1 LALPIYALTLFVSAF
16 ILFLVQPIVGK
27 IILPKLGGTPQVW
40 NTCMVFFQMVLLAGY
55 AYTHNATSRLTL
67 RQQLIAHGVLLLLPL
82 IILLPF
88 PFAFGGEYLH
98 QSSGAIT
105 NVSSPS
111 ATEIAKPAEW
121 RMNWPEGW
129 SSPNTTPIEITAPNH
144 KLETGMRVKIEGVEG
159 NTAADGVWTITKID
173 DNKFSLD
180 GSRGSGTYKSG
191 GTYVGGTPNPNS
203 LWGFVPVLGSNPI
216 PSTLAIL
223 FLYVALPFL
232 VVATSAPLLQK
243 WFGHTG
249 HPAAKDPYFL
259 YGASNFGSMLS
270 LIVYPILVEPYTRL
284 KDQGWIYTGG
294 YIALIGFVMVCVT
307 LVWNSKEA
315 AAKPKPATPEPPRP
329 EPAPAAASTT
339 AAPQTGI
346 TASAP
351 ATTAPA
357 AATAVKSGAPP
368 AKLPAGKGGKPYG
381 ADPSIK
387 LPSDEMTLGRR
398 LRWILLAA
406 IPSSLM
412 LGITT
417 HITTDLSPQPMFWLV
432 PLILYLAS
440 FIFVFARWPVV
451 WTETPHTVVLF
462 VQPFCIFAMI
472 MVDVLHWGGD
482 TRFLPYAMLAQVLGF
497 FATALVCHGELA
509 KDRPSTK
516 HLTEFY
522 LLMSVGGM
530 LGGMFNALLAPV
542 LFQWGIWEYPLALF
556 AAALARPKMFESGF
570 LDNFLASIFESQPDA
585 APGKPGHKGA
595 KQAIAATGMTANESL
610 VQILDFAWPAGIL
623 VCVLCL
629 GFVLD
634 KPTSGTGAKMV
645 AYFVPLALCCL
656 CLARP
661 LRFGLGIGAVLAVYL
676 IVQHFNDTATIRAS
690 RSYFG
695 AVSVKEF
702 GQEQK
707 YRQLIHGH
715 IDHGMN
721 FLRPAKATDRG
732 NPAKD
737 RSRLAT
743 TYYHREGPVGRV
755 MEKFNWFPGPPN
767 SNTYWADTRM
777 PASLVLAG
785 AADAVGAT
793 SLPMTELI
801 TSWSEPPIA
810 TIGLGTGTMASY
822 GRAFQHVH
830 FYEIDNQILRFSL
843 AVPTRKITTFKEY
856 AKQRDESR
864 GETYFNYLEG
874 AVERGSAVQVL
885 MGDARLRM
893 ALPYKN
899 HYETQQRIVTLEAKG
914 AKLSA
919 EDEKLLK
926 ELRAEKDDGG
936 GPQGFYHMMVVDA
949 FSSDA
954 IPAHLL
960 TEEAFRMYFEHLAED
975 GILCV
980 HTSNRFVDLPKVV
993 AAVTAKLKFAQLR
1006 GHDADTDREEGHYTS
1021 EWVMVAR
1028 KAEYLARLSGD
1039 RDFIER
1045 YDQKTKGKRD
1055 AKENYWDPAHVNMR
1069 YLWTD
1074 DYYNLMSVVRFRPRG
1089 DD

>member
-1 LALPIYALTLFVSAF
+1 LALPLYALTLFVSAF

-67 RQQLIAHGVLLLLPL
+67 RQQLVAHGVLLLLPL

-88 PFAFGGEYLH
+88 PFALGGEYVDPT
-98 QSSGAIT
+98 SGTIT
-105 NVSSPS
+105 AASN
-111 ATEIAKPAEW
+111 A
-121 RMNWPEGW
+121 N
-129 SSPNTTPIEITAPNH
+129 PIEITAKGH
-144 KLETGMRVKIEGVEG
+144 KLETGMRVKIADVEG
-159 NTAADGVWTITKID
+159 NTAADGTWTVTKID
-173 DNKFSLD
+173 SDKFSLD

-191 GTYVGGTPNPNS
+191 GTFHGGTPNPHS
-203 LWGFVPVLGSNPI
+203 LWGFVPVLGANPI

-243 WFGHTG
+243 WFAHTG

-270 LIVYPILVEPYTRL
+270 LIIYPILVEPYTRL
-284 KDQGWIYTGG
+284 KEQGWIYTGG
-294 YIALIGFVMVCVT
+294 YLALIGFVMACAIM
-307 LVWNSKEA
+307 VWNSKEA
-315 AAKPKPATPEPPRP
+315 TAKPKPATPEPPKP
-329 EPAPAAASTT
+329 EPAPAPAAAQTT
-339 AAPQTGI
+339 TAAAPQTGI

-351 ATTAPA
+351 AAGTPSGPTSP
-357 AATAVKSGAPP
+357 TAVKPGAPP
-368 AKLPAGKGGKPYG
+368 GKGSAGKGGGKPYGG

-398 LRWILLAA
+398 LRWVLLAA

-451 WTETPHTVVLF
+451 WTESPHNYF
-462 VQPFCIFAMI
+462 VYAQPFCVALMI
-472 MVDVLHWGGD
+472 LVDVLHLTSD
-482 TRFLPYAMLAQVLGF
+482 TRFLLFAMFAHVLGF
-497 FATALVCHGELA
+497 FTTTMVCHGELA

-530 LGGMFNALLAPV
+530 LGGMFNALLAPIV
-542 LFQWGIWEYPLALF
+542 FQWGIWEFPLCIF
-556 AAALARPKMFESGF
+556 AAALARPKMFDTGF
-570 LDNFLASIFESQPDA
+570 LDNFLGTIFESQPDA
-585 APGKPGHKGA
+585 AAHGKPGHKGP
-595 KQAIAATGMTANESL
+595 KQTIAAPAGGANESL
-610 VQILDFAWPAGIL
+610 VQILDIAWPAGIL
-623 VCVLCL
+623 VCVLAL
-629 GFVLD
+629 GFFLD
-634 KPTSGTGAKMV
+634 KPGSSVGAKLT
-645 AYFVPLALCCL
+645 AYIIPLALCCM

-661 LRFGLGIGAVLAVYL
+661 LRFGLGIGAVLAVHL
-676 IVQHFNDTATIRAS
+676 IVGHMNDANTIRAS

-702 GQEQK
+702 GAEWK

-721 FLRPAKATDRG
+721 FLRPEKAADRQ
-732 NPAKD
+732 NPLKD
-737 RSRLAT
+737 KSRLAT

-755 MEKFNWFPGPPN
+755 MEKFNWSPGEP
-767 SNTYWADTRM
+767 NTYHADARIG
-777 PASLVLAG
+777 AALVLAG
-785 AADAVGAT
+785 AADGFGAT
-793 SLPMTELI
+793 TLPMTELV
-801 TSWSEPPIA
+801 TAWSEPPIA

-822 GRAFQHVH
+822 GRPYQHVH

-843 AVPTRKITTFKEY
+843 AVPSREITTYDKY
-856 AKQRDESR
+856 KKLRDEAIANDSKR
-864 GETYFNYLEG
+864 ETYFNYLEQ
-874 AVERGSAVQVL
+874 AVERGSSVQVL

-893 ALPYKN
+893 AMPYRN
-899 HYETQQRIVTLEAKG
+899 HYRTFLDNG
-914 AKLSA
+914 P
-919 EDEKLLK
+919 
-926 ELRAEKDDGG
+926 DDGG

-960 TEEAFRMYFEHLAED
+960 TEEAFTMYFEHLAEK

-980 HTSNRFVDLPKVV
+980 HTSNRFVELPKVV
-993 AAVTAKLKFAQLR
+993 AAVSAKLRLHQLR
-1006 GHDADTDREEGHYTS
+1006 GHDVGPVGKERDDTGHYSS

-1028 KAEYLARLSGD
+1028 KAEYLAHLKAD
-1039 RDFIER
+1039 EPFLTQYLE
-1045 YDQKTKGKRD
+1045 KTEKRRD
-1055 AKENYWDPAHVNMR
+1055 AKEKYWDAYPTNMR

-1074 DYYNLMSVVRFRPRG
+1074 DYYNLMSVVRFRPRR
-1089 DD
+1089 DDD